1 MSSEYY
7 VILFDTDAGVTH
19 ISNWWA
25 NLFLM
30 LGLHKVIR
38 LCPVTVTLLHTVATQ
53 DISLSDSISAAIA
66 NPPSTR
72 WEQKCAE
79 TQRSHVPYVQICTQY
94 ECHLSYSTATRL
106 RRSRADSLG
115 SCWGLVGVCDHST
128 PLLHNPHLHL
138 QPRQSVYVSVCRC
151 VRLSEWACVR
161 QIFPESECT
170 NVFFFFRQLRAGC
183 MCCLLYCLLQVI
195 LMRAPPPE
203 ETWFKATV
211 VRGCK
216 YILSPCPFKSSR
228 RHTRQVNPTHAQSK
242 QYSAAE
248 AECLVLSWLSPK
260 GHAHWH
266 YITCKYPRLCW
277 SDIRDQQGW
286 LMFVK

>member
-170 NVFFFFRQLRAGC
+170 NVFFFF
-183 MCCLLYCLLQVI
+183 
-195 LMRAPPPE
+195 
-203 ETWFKATV
+203 
-211 VRGCK
+211 
-216 YILSPCPFKSSR
+216 
-228 RHTRQVNPTHAQSK
+228 
-242 QYSAAE
+242 SAAE
-248 AECLVLSWLSPK
+248 
-260 GHAHWH
+260 
-266 YITCKYPRLCW
+266 
-277 SDIRDQQGW
+277 GW
-286 LMFVK
+286 LYVLFVILSAAGNPDASAITGRDLIQSDCGQRMQIYSQSLPF